1 MAIASQEPAAAGVP
15 GAATIDRFREVRRV
29 ILGVLVLNLLVAAAK
44 AAWGLWSGSLALTS
58 DAIHSSL
65 DASSN
70 LIGLAALRIA
80 SRPPDAEHP
89 YGHGNV
95 EVVTAALVG
104 LVIAATGLRFGWSAI
119 EALAHGADPPET
131 SLTGYAVVGLTLV
144 VNTVVALW
152 EHRRGRALGSHFLMA
167 DAMHTASDV
176 LVTLAVLASLIL
188 TDLGLRW
195 ADPVATLIV
204 VAIIGHVAWR
214 ILRDNLGV
222 LLDHAVV
229 PADQVVSIATAVPG
243 VRDAHRVR
251 SRGVA
256 GAIRLD
262 LHLQVD
268 GEMSVSAAHAIAHQV
283 EDRLRA
289 ELPAVSD
296 VTIHVEPDDDPPD
309 PL

>member
-1 MAIASQEPAAAGVP
+1 MVNPMVD
-15 GAATIDRFREVRRV
+15 DRFREVRRV
-29 ILGVLVLNLLVAAAK
+29 ILGVLLLNLLVAGAK
-44 AAWGLWSGSLALTS
+44 AVWGLWAGSLALTS

-80 SRPPDAEHP
+80 TRPPDDEHP

-104 LVIAATGLRFGWSAI
+104 VVIAATALRFGWSAI
-119 EALAHGADPPET
+119 EALAYGAPPPIT
-131 SLTGYAVVGLTLV
+131 TATTYAVVVMTLA

-152 EHRRGRALGSHFLMA
+152 ENRRGRALGSHFLVA

-188 TDLGLRW
+188 TDLGLHW

-204 VAIIGHVAWR
+204 VVIIGRVAWR

-222 LLDHAVV
+222 LLDHAMV
-229 PADQVVSIATAVPG
+229 PAERVVTIATAVPG

-268 GEMSVSAAHAIAHQV
+268 GEMSVAAAHALAHQV